1 MLQLNI
7 FGLTERSGSASAA
20 ATGSMQWQE
29 AEMQS
34 FVKESLE
41 GHSVLQI
48 YK

>member
-7 FGLTERSGSASAA
+7 FGWIEWSGSASAA
-20 ATGSMQWQE
+20 ATGSMQWRE
-29 AEMQS
+29 AEIQS
-34 FVKESLE
+34 LVKESLE